1 MISVFII
8 VNIIISI
15 MHPLKYVP
23 QIMHINRRESVDDI
37 SLHYVGSEVILNCL
51 STSLTL
57 KMILETHNFIYF
69 LPIFCEKTITLVI
82 ILYILYLKNFYTT
95 NENLTWNDMSS
106 IDSLDEDIN
115 ETWIDILSNED

>member
-1 MISVFII
+1 MISVFIL

-23 QIMHINRRESVDDI
+23 QIMHINRRESVEDI

-69 LPIFCEKTITLVI
+69 LPIFCEKTITLGI
-82 ILYILYLKNFYTT
+82 ILYILYLKKFYTT
-95 NENLTWNDMSS
+95 NENLTWNDVSS

-115 ETWIDILSNED
+115 ETWRNVLSNED

>member
-23 QIMHINRRESVDDI
+23 QIMHINRRESVEDI

-82 ILYILYLKNFYTT
+82 ILYILYLKKIYTT
-95 NENLTWNDMSS
+95 NENLTWNDVSS

>member
-1 MISVFII
+1 
-8 VNIIISI
+8 

-23 QIMHINRRESVDDI
+23 QIMHINRRESVEDI

-69 LPIFCEKTITLVI
+69 LPIFCEKTITLGI
-82 ILYILYLKNFYTT
+82 ILYILYLKKFYTT
-95 NENLTWNDMSS
+95 NENLTWNDVSS

-115 ETWIDILSNED
+115 ETWRNVLSNED

>member
-23 QIMHINRRESVDDI
+23 QIMHINRRESVEDI

-82 ILYILYLKNFYTT
+82 ILYILYLKKIYTT
-95 NENLTWNDMSS
+95 NENLTWNDVSS

-115 ETWIDILSNED
+115 ESWIDISSNED

>member
-1 MISVFII
+1 MISIFIL

-15 MHPLKYVP
+15 MHPLKYIP
-23 QIMHINRRESVDDI
+23 QIIHINRRESVEDI

-57 KMILETHNFIYF
+57 RMILETHNFIYF
-69 LPIFCEKTITLVI
+69 CPIFCEKITTFLI
-82 ILYILYLKNFYTT
+82 ILYILYLKKNYST
-95 NENLTWNDMSS
+95 NENITWNDVSS

-115 ETWIDILSNED
+115 ETWNDVSSNED

>member
-1 MISVFII
+1 MISVFIL

-23 QIMHINRRESVDDI
+23 QIMHINRRESVEDI

-69 LPIFCEKTITLVI
+69 LPIFCEKTITLGI
-82 ILYILYLKNFYTT
+82 ILYILYLKKFYTT
-95 NENLTWNDMSS
+95 NENLTWNDVSS
-106 IDSLDEDIN
+106 IDSLDEVIN
-115 ETWIDILSNED
+115 ETWRNVLSNED